1 MYLKDRCDEPFFWY
15 RFNFC
20 QISLS
25 ELWCTLQVLN
35 HEISDLLDDHVISS
49 SGTLLFVRKDADLM
63 NPFLKPCSNPN
74 KIQKYTSKGITIFQL
89 WRKIWQVKKMHL
101 YSWKNASQF
110 SERRRNFIRVGSF
123 KTTEIFFAAATN
135 HLLAKF
141 AHFKGLGPKNSSF
154 YKSGTKTTETIISH
168 LKGKAPQNQSYMH
181 SQLRVTYQI
190 GFPVFSLTSLLKIRF
205 VKFSRERKDCSAI

>member
-1 MYLKDRCDEPFFWY
+1 MNLFFDTDLIFARYLYE
-15 RFNFC
+15 N
-20 QISLS
+20 
-25 ELWCTLQVLN
+25 LQVLN

-49 SGTLLFVRKDADLM
+49 SGILLFVRKVADLM

-89 WRKIWQVKKMHL
+89 WTKIWQVKKMHL

-110 SERRRNFIRVGSF
+110 SERRSNFIRVGSF

-168 LKGKAPQNQSYMH
+168 LQGKALQNQSYMH
-181 SQLRVTYQI
+181 SQLRVTY
-190 GFPVFSLTSLLKIRF
+190 
-205 VKFSRERKDCSAI
+205 